1 VYPTQVRVEPE
12 VLLVRKLSIRD
23 LLTKSTTVLPVLKNR
38 TLTRGLGVVEFVLPD
53 PDELF
58 PSGVAESFPAV
69 AFSFIG
75 GALSG

>member
-12 VLLVRKLSIRD
+12 VLLERKSFIRD
-23 LLTKSTTVLPVLKNR
+23 LLIESTTELPVLKNR
-38 TLTRGLGVVEFVLPD
+38 TLVRGLGVVEFVLPE

-58 PSGVAESFPAV
+58 PSDFEESFPAD